1 MTRKQLQQ
9 LSKSQL
15 IDIILQQQATI
26 HQQQA
31 LIEQL
36 QARVAEL
43 EEQIKQLT
51 QPPKDCSN
59 SSVPPSKSPKPSR
72 QPAKP
77 VKKRGPKAG
86 HRGASRKRQPP
97 DVIIE
102 CRPSRCGRCGADLS
116 RMPGKL
122 VGSSQVVELPPIK
135 PLVIEARRYQ
145 VTCRL
150 CRQRQAAQYP
160 PGLEPERTFGTG
172 IQALV
177 CYFHHIQHVSYERL
191 QKLMSQVFSL
201 HLSQGAIA
209 NLLRR
214 GAGTLQPQAEE
225 IRETIRASPV
235 IGCDETGA
243 RVDGRNRWQWVFETA
258 QASYH
263 VIVPT
268 RGSQTIE
275 QVLGEAQPQVWI
287 SDCFSAQ
294 LKAPAKERQ
303 LCLAHQVRNLQY
315 GIDAERCA
323 FCYGMQELLRRAV
336 RLSKHRKSLSPQ
348 IFAAQVKAIE
358 AACDALLARPVTSR
372 NGQRFRKRYL
382 KHRDHLFTFLRRQDV
397 PADNNACERA
407 LRKSVVH
414 RKVSGGFRSAW
425 GAEAF
430 ATLATVL
437 QTAQKHGKDAL
448 STLNYLLGPSAALQL
463 LPQSAHPTR

>member
-1 MTRKQLQQ
+1 MTRQQLQQ
-9 LSKSQL
+9 FSKAEL
-15 IDIILQQQATI
+15 IEIILRQQT
-26 HQQQA
+26 

-36 QARVAEL
+36 QQTIAQLHSRVADL
-43 EEQIKQLT
+43 EEQIKRLT

-59 SSVPPSKSPKPSR
+59 SSVPSSQSPKPNHHHAQR
-72 QPAKP
+72 K
-77 VKKRGPKAG
+77 KKRGPKPG

-97 DVIIE
+97 DVIVE

-116 RMPGKL
+116 EMPGKL
-122 VGSSQVVELPPIK
+122 VGRSQVVELPPIK
-135 PLVIEARRYQ
+135 PVVIEARRYQ
-145 VTCRL
+145 VTCAL
-150 CRQRQAAQYP
+150 CTERQAATYP
-160 PGLEPERTFGTG
+160 PGLEPERTFGPG
-172 IQALV
+172 IEALV
-177 CYFHHIQHVSYERL
+177 CYLHHLQHISYDRL
-191 QKLMSQVFSL
+191 ETLMRQLFGL

-209 NLLRR
+209 NLMRR
-214 GAGTLQPQAEE
+214 AAGTLQPQAQK

-243 RVDGRNRWQWVFETA
+243 RVDGRNRWQWVFETE

-275 QVLGEAQPQVWI
+275 QVLGEAQPQVWV

-294 LKAPAKERQ
+294 LKAPAKQRQ
-303 LCLAHQVRNLQY
+303 LCLAHQLRDLQY
-315 GIDAERCA
+315 GIDAERCG
-323 FCYGMQELLRRAV
+323 FCYRLQQLLRRAM
-336 RLSKHRKSLSPQ
+336 RLGKHRARLAPE
-348 IFAAQVKAIE
+348 IFAAQVKEIQ
-358 AACDALLARPVTSR
+358 AACDALLARPVTTR
-372 NGQRFRKRYL
+372 NGQRLRKRYV

-430 ATLATVL
+430 ATMATVL
-437 QTAQKHGKDAL
+437 QTGHKHGEDAL
-448 STLNYLLGPSAALQL
+448 STLTALLGPSLDPQL
-463 LPQSAHPTR
+463 LPQPP